1 MERASYRSIPGHP
14 RWMVAPI
21 EMAWEGRSVGEIR
34 RQIKDPAR
42 NGGRDLKL
50 LHEHLAHDE
59 LVAWGW
65 QPGTRTRPRSRYA
78 SAAGRIDPGVD
89 RYRRA
94 VSLDSTRRSRP
105 STCAAPAR
113 RPVGERGDAHS
124 YPRRRRGMSNDP
136 AIGHDVVAFFIV
148 PVGALEH

>member
-1 MERASYRSIPGHP
+1 M
-14 RWMVAPI
+14 
-21 EMAWEGRSVGEIR
+21 
-34 RQIKDPAR
+34 
-42 NGGRDLKL
+42 
-50 LHEHLAHDE
+50 
-59 LVAWGW
+59 
-65 QPGTRTRPRSRYA
+65 
-78 SAAGRIDPGVD
+78 D

-105 STCAAPAR
+105 STWQHRHGAQQRPSNPACPFVNADWR
-113 RPVGERGDAHS
+113 VVLGERGDAHS